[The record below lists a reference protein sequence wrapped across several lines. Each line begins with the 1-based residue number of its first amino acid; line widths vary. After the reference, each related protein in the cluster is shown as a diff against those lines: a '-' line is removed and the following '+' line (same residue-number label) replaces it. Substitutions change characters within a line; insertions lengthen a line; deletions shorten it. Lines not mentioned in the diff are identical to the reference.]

1 MAKFY
6 NLPIPFLRTFTNGVI
21 KSVVDTSDYF
31 TLVTSF
37 SDVPATSILSLF
49 FLGLMR
55 IAPIVS
61 IAPFL
66 GAKLPLPVKM
76 GLTIALSA
84 IVLPYLITTVGRP
97 APSFDMM
104 FAIYSLKEFFLGFVI
119 AFLVTIPFQIMQASG
134 ILIDFLRGSS
144 ALMVTDPLMQ
154 NQVSPIGVLY
164 NYIFVVLF
172 YQIEGPFIFL
182 QGLLN
187 SYSLIPID
195 GFISSSFFITTGPF
209 WKAIFSLLT
218 KFTALAIQLAS
229 PSILAILMAEMFLG
243 IANRLAAQVQ
253 IAFLGMALKSLLGLA
268 LLWAG
273 WFFIL
278 KQVAKQSLLWL
289 TTLDQLIHSIPRG

>member
-1 MAKFY
+1 M
-6 NLPIPFLRTFTNGVI
+6 
-21 KSVVDTSDYF
+21 VDTSDYLTF
-31 TLVTSF
+31 LLSF
-37 SDVPATSILSLF
+37 SDIPPASILSTF

-55 IAPIVS
+55 IAPIVA

-76 GLTIALSA
+76 GLVIALTA
-84 IVLPYLITTVGRP
+84 IVLPHLITTSARP
-97 APSFDMM
+97 APAFDQT
-104 FAIYSLKEFFLGFVI
+104 FALFALKELFIGFMI
-119 AFLVTIPFQIMQASG
+119 AFLVTIPFQIVQASG

-144 ALMVTDPLMQ
+144 SLMVTDPLMQ

-172 YQIEGPFIFL
+172 YQIDGPFIFL

-187 SYSLIPID
+187 SYTLIPVD
-195 GFISSSFFITTGPF
+195 GFISASFFNSGGYF
-209 WKAIFSLLT
+209 WKVVFTLLT
-218 KFTALAIQLAS
+218 KFTALSIQLAA

-243 IANRLAAQVQ
+243 IANRLAPQVQ

-278 KQVAKQSLLWL
+278 QQVAKQSLLWL
-289 TTLDQLIHSIPRG
+289 TTLDQLINSIPKG

>member
-1 MAKFY
+1 M
-6 NLPIPFLRTFTNGVI
+6 
-21 KSVVDTSDYF
+21 VDTSDYLTF
-31 TLVTSF
+31 LLSF
-37 SDVPATSILSLF
+37 SDVPPASILSTF

-55 IAPIVS
+55 IAPIVA

-76 GLTIALSA
+76 GLVIALTA
-84 IVLPYLITTVGRP
+84 IILPHLILTAARP
-97 APSFDMM
+97 APAFDQT
-104 FAIYSLKEFFLGFVI
+104 FSLYCLKEFFIGFVI
-119 AFLVTIPFQIMQASG
+119 AFLVTIPFQIVQASG
-134 ILIDFLRGSS
+134 VLIDFLRGSS

-172 YQIEGPFIFL
+172 YQIDGPFIFL

-187 SYSLIPID
+187 SYTLIPVD
-195 GFISSSFFITTGPF
+195 GFISVTFFNAGGHF
-209 WKAIFSLLT
+209 WKVIFTLLT
-218 KFTALAIQLAS
+218 KFTALSIQLAA

-243 IANRLAAQVQ
+243 IANRLAPQVQ

-278 KQVAKQSLLWL
+278 QQVAKQSLLWL
-289 TTLDQLIHSIPRG
+289 TNLDLLINSIPKG